1 MNDVYHNA
9 VVEPLQAPII
19 LFITANNT
27 CTLAVRLYAL
37 IIEENA
43 TNEYIHCSGNTIQFN
58 SCYIDIS
65 VNTTQQ
71 REPQNE
77 TYYYE

>member
-1 MNDVYHNA
+1 MNDVYHNV

-43 TNEYIHCSGNTIQFN
+43 TNEYIHN
-58 SCYIDIS
+58 SCIIDIG
-65 VNTTQQ
+65 VNTADNNTTTLHLL
-71 REPQNE
+71 NN
-77 TYYYE
+77 